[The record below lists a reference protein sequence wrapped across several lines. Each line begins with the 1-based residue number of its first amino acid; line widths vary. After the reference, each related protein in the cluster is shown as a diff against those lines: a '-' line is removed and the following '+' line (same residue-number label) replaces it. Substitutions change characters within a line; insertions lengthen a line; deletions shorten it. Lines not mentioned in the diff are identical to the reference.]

1 MIRLLLV
8 AIFMILPRAQVSFR
22 YPDASEDCLKNISF
36 TVNPGETIAFIGAT
50 GSGKS
55 TLINLLMRF
64 FETTGGDIKIDGVS
78 IKELRRENVRSMF
91 DMVLQKTWLFEGT
104 VRENL
109 VYNCENIS
117 DEATSSVDR

>member
-1 MIRLLLV
+1 MRFAYPDTPEREVIHGFTAHIRPGQKV
-8 AIFMILPRAQVSFR
+8 AIVGP
-22 YPDASEDCLKNISF
+22 
-36 TVNPGETIAFIGAT
+36 TGA
-50 GSGKS
+50 GKT
-55 TLINLLMRF
+55 TLVNLLMRF

>member
-8 AIFMILPRAQVSFR
+8 AIFMILPREQVSIR
-22 YPDASEDCLKNISF
+22 YTDASEDCLKNISF

-50 GSGKS
+50 GSGKA